1 MGKFPS
7 AHLLIHIVQCILNS
21 CSHQEYPNVI
31 LDDLSGFAMNTLGV
45 MEKNTVVRLAIQVS
59 AFRTFDEFSFT
70 FFSSPSCGKRSVRM
84 VLKTKIQMLAGSE
97 PSIFDNLPL
106 FQEHDRC
113 VPSSDS
119 AKVPQHLWRTLL

>member
-1 MGKFPS
+1 M
-7 AHLLIHIVQCILNS
+7 
-21 CSHQEYPNVI
+21 I

-59 AFRTFDEFSFT
+59 AFRSFDEFSFT
-70 FFSSPSCGKRSVRM
+70 FLPSPSCGKRSVRM

>member
-1 MGKFPS
+1 MGIFPS

-59 AFRTFDEFSFT
+59 AFRSFDDFSFT

-84 VLKTKIQMLAGSE
+84 VLKTRKQMLAGSE
-97 PSIFDNLPL
+97 PSIFDKPL